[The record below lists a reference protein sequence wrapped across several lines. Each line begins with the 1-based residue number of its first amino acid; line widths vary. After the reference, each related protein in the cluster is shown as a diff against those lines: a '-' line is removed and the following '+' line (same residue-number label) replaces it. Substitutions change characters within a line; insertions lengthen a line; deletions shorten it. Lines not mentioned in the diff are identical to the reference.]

1 MMKKN
6 SRKQQGATRIVGKKP
21 VKLALR
27 ERLPQKRAL
36 ALPIKLLSG
45 VAVLAIMATLVVGG
59 GRVLERLDPPI
70 MQVTVTGNLLNL
82 DSAAIVSWVE
92 GQITGGVLRT
102 DLRRLQVQLQE
113 RPWVASVAV
122 RRQWPD
128 VLHISVQERVAVARW
143 NDEYLLTA
151 QGEVFKPQQSPV
163 AVTLPRLSGED
174 ANASEVLQQFGW
186 MQTQFSTMGLAV
198 VAVSKAQRGA
208 WQAEVEAV
216 AIDDSAVPAAI
227 QVTFG
232 KQVLAERLGRF
243 STLFESVL
251 QARINEIK
259 RVDLRYTN
267 GIAVQWK
274 KVGKVT

>member
-1 MMKKN
+1 MKKN